1 MAGDSKS
8 TENPLNL
15 ASLPVELLNIIF
27 SKLNPCYLQDTVRL
41 VCKRFAEILSDDAFW
56 KLCFRRHF
64 GVRSKKYKYPLLQPF
79 GFHEGFTI
87 EKRFRCGDQISWREI
102 TSRLNKRDILW
113 GKAEKVVSRFSS
125 IPHSSEVDAVRILP
139 NHGICV
145 TGGRDKM
152 MCLWNLDFKKNPL
165 LLAKEKSHNGWVWD
179 IAFCQQDEFFSCGW
193 DNTIKGW
200 NLSNQLSC
208 FKVMRTSS
216 PPMCMDVVPGLIAAG
231 LLTQEI
237 SMYDPRIAILH
248 EIHRYNGHSRTVT
261 SLKIVENKIYSV
273 SEDKTISIYD
283 TRNLAVIDKKKL
295 KLSCE
300 TAFPRKMAVY
310 RDLVYVGDSKGCFSV
325 YHMQSDYDSPLV
337 CLKVGNER
345 PINSIIPSL
354 EGVIVGT
361 SDAGAKMIIPSVP
374 MQVVQQFNGD
384 KSEITSMDYHK
395 NYLVV
400 TTASSHRTVQFYTPV
415 PDLYNV

>member
-1 MAGDSKS
+1 MAGDSKLA
-8 TENPLNL
+8 PYQLNL
-15 ASLPVELLNIIF
+15 ACLPVELLNIIF
-27 SKLNPCYLQDTVRL
+27 SNLSPCYLQETVRL

-56 KLCFRRHF
+56 KLCFRQQF
-64 GVRSKKYKYPLLQPF
+64 GVSTKKYKYPLLLQY
-79 GFHEGFTI
+79 GLREGFVI
-87 EKRFRCGDQISWREI
+87 ERRFRCGDEISWREI
-102 TSRLNKRDILW
+102 TSRLNKRELLW
-113 GKAEKVVSRFSS
+113 SEPDKIASRFNN
-125 IPHSSEVDAVRILP
+125 IPHSSEVDAVKILP

-152 MCLWNLDFKKNPL
+152 LCLWNLDFKKNAL
-165 LLAKEKSHNGWVWD
+165 LLAKDKSHNGWVWD
-179 IAFCQQDEFFSCGW
+179 IAFCQQDQFFSCGW

-200 NLSNQLSC
+200 SLSNDMSC

-216 PPMCMDVVPGLIAAG
+216 PPMCMDVVPGLIAVG

-237 SMYDPRIAILH
+237 SMYDPRIAIIH

-261 SLKIVENKIYSV
+261 SLKIVDNKIYSV
-273 SEDKTISIYD
+273 SEDKTICIYD
-283 TRNLAVIDKKKL
+283 TRNLVAIKKTKL
-295 KLSCE
+295 KLGCDSS
-300 TAFPRKMAVY
+300 FPRKMAVY
-310 RDLVYVGDSKGCFSV
+310 RDLVYVGDSKGSFSV
-325 YHMQSDYDSPLV
+325 YDMQSNYDSPLI

-361 SDAGAKMIIPSVP
+361 SNAGAKMIIPSVP

-384 KSEITSMDYHK
+384 GSEVTSMDYCK

-400 TTASSHRTVQFYTPV
+400 TAASNSKTVQFYTPV
-415 PDLYNV
+415 SSGS